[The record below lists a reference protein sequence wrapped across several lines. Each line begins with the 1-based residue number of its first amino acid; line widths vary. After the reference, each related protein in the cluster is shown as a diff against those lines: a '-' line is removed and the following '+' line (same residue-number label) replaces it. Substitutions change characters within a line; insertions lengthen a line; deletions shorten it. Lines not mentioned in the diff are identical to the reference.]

1 VVPLGFP
8 VRRVGSVERART
20 EHRPGGTQD
29 AIRVLLAGGHFLF
42 RQAVRT
48 ALDGEPDITVVG
60 EAASEEEAI
69 ASLAGSPDVV
79 VMDATLGAEE
89 IVRTIERIVGR
100 DGRCGVVF
108 IATSKEDSPVTDV
121 IEAGARAYLAK
132 EATLADLID
141 CVRGVHRGEM
151 LIPPSLVGPLLDD
164 LLDRRRDQREAYEI
178 LDRLTPREREVLLL
192 LGGGANNRTIAHEL
206 RISEGTAR
214 THVQNLLGKLQV
226 HSRADAAAFVRRSDL
241 LRSRALRLEGR
252 TRRSGAPSIGS
263 LAAADHEGDVVAL
276 VGSDL
281 PVAASDRG
289 ASSQDTQQEGSLT
302 V

>member
-1 VVPLGFP
+1 MLRRGS

-100 DGRCGVVF
+100 DGHCGVVF

-214 THVQNLLGKLQV
+214 THVQNVLGKLQV
-226 HSRADAAAFVRRSDL
+226 HSRADAAAFVRRADL
-241 LRSRALRLEGR
+241 LRDGTIALGGRRRAQRA
-252 TRRSGAPSIGS
+252 GAIGS
-263 LAAADHEGDVVAL
+263 LASVAREAD
-276 VGSDL
+276 
-281 PVAASDRG
+281 VAALLRSEPPMTSTADGESSSDDNR
-289 ASSQDTQQEGSLT
+289 QEGSLI